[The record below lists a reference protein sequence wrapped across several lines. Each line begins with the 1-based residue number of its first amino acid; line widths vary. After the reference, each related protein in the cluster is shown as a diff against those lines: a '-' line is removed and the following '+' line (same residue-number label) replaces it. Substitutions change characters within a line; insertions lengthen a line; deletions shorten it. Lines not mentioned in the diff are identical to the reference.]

1 VPTVTE
7 GSEGEASVS
16 VVGLTRIAAV
26 ADLVCAGLL
35 LSVTVTVKVED
46 PLAVGVPAIIPVD
59 DARVTP
65 AGRLPELIDQ
75 V

>member
-1 VPTVTE
+1 MMV
-7 GSEGEASVS
+7 GSVDATIAS

-46 PLAVGVPAIIPVD
+46 PLAVGVPEIIPVD